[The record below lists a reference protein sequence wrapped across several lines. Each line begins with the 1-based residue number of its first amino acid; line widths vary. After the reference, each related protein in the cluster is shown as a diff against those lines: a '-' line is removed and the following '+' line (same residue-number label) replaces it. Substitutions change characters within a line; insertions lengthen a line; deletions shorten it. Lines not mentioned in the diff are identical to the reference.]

1 MVEKICYSFTD
12 CQNSFERFL
21 DVIKVNCSEM
31 FELLR
36 ASDFQALLLALV
48 AATKKRDDGF
58 FRSLNQA
65 SQVLERAFE
74 LLREMKIVRFTQ
86 ENISNLVSG
95 NLEFFAIMRQR
106 PSILKSALTD

>member
-1 MVEKICYSFTD
+1 VVEIICYSFTD

-21 DVIKVNCSEM
+21 EVIKVNCSEM

-74 LLREMKIVRFTQ
+74 LLREKKIARFT
-86 ENISNLVSG
+86 
-95 NLEFFAIMRQR
+95 
-106 PSILKSALTD
+106 